1 MGAEVHKENLMGD
14 TDDEDDSGGSLSLNL
29 PVSKQGLMLLGAIVV
44 AAVVAWEFL
53 RGNDDTEDTDSDR
66 GAEVTD
72 TNLGFE
78 EELARLDERVREDEV
93 DEGTDEP
100 QSFEE
105 EQEAAV
111 NEMMEDKPEYGG
123 E

>member
-1 MGAEVHKENLMGD
+1 MGAEVHKEDLMGD

-29 PVSKQGLMLLGAIVV
+29 PVSKQGLMLLSAIVV
-44 AAVVAWEFL
+44 AAVVAWKFL
-53 RGNDDTEDTDSDR
+53 RGNDDTEDTDTDR

-72 TNLGFE
+72 TNLDFE

-111 NEMMEDKPEYGG
+111 NEMMEDKPEYGV